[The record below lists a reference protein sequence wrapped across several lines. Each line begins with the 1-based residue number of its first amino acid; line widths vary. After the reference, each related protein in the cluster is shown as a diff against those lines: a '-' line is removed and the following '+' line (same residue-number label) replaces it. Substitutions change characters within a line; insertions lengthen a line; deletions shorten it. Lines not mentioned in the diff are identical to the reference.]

1 MIYTESMAN
10 TAGSLTKV
18 QESILV
24 GSLLGDGTMRKKINA
39 YLEINHAY
47 SQKTLVDWIYSKF
60 KNLVIT
66 PPKWRKGNGSRE
78 AYRFFTRSLPI
89 LTPFYDEFFVNG
101 KKIIPENLKLNA
113 LSLAVWFM
121 DDGSKS
127 RSSIYLNTQQFT
139 VDEQKKLI
147 FILKDQFG
155 LESTLNKDK
164 IYFRIRVRSESS
176 KIMVKIIERYILPN
190 FRYKLPLL

>member
-1 MIYTESMAN
+1 MAN

>member
-1 MIYTESMAN
+1 MAN
-10 TAGSLTKV
+10 TVGSLTNV
-18 QESILV
+18 QESILI

-47 SQKTLVDWIYSKF
+47 SQRILVDWIYTEL
-60 KNLVIT
+60 KNLVLT
-66 PPKWRKGNGSRE
+66 PPKWRKGNGNRE
-78 AYRFFTRSLPI
+78 AYRFFTRSLPV
-89 LTPFYDEFFVNG
+89 LTPFYDKFFING
-101 KKIIPENLKLNA
+101 KKIIPDNLKLNA

-127 RSSIYLNTQQFT
+127 RSAIYLNTQQFS
-139 VDEQKKLI
+139 VKEQKKLI
-147 FILKDQFG
+147 FILKDQFN
-155 LESTLNKDK
+155 LDSTLNKDK

-176 KIMVKIIERYILPN
+176 KKMVKIINKYILPD

>member
-1 MIYTESMAN
+1 MCKNPFLI
-10 TAGSLTKV
+10 
-18 QESILV
+18 

-47 SQKTLVDWIYSKF
+47 SQRILVDWIYTEL
-60 KNLVIT
+60 KNLVLT
-66 PPKWRKGNGSRE
+66 PPKWRKGNGNRE
-78 AYRFFTRSLPI
+78 AYRFFTRSLPV
-89 LTPFYDEFFVNG
+89 LTPFYDKFFING
-101 KKIIPENLKLNA
+101 KKIIPDNLKLNA

-127 RSSIYLNTQQFT
+127 RSAIYLNTQQFS
-139 VDEQKKLI
+139 VEEQKKLI
-147 FILKDQFG
+147 FILKDQFN
-155 LESTLNKDK
+155 LDSTLNKDK

-176 KIMVKIIERYILPN
+176 KKMVKIINKYILPD

>member
-1 MIYTESMAN
+1 MAN

-18 QESILV
+18 QESILI
-24 GSLLGDGTMRKKINA
+24 GSLLGDGTMRKKTNA

-47 SQKTLVDWIYSKF
+47 SQKTLVDWIYNQF
-60 KNLVIT
+60 KELVIT
-66 PPKWRKGNGSRE
+66 PPKWRRGNGKRE
-78 AYRFFTRSLPI
+78 AYRFFTRSLPE
-89 LTPFYDEFFVNG
+89 LTSYYDKFFING
-101 KKIIPENLKLNA
+101 KKIIPNNLKLNA
-113 LSLAVWFM
+113 LSLAIWFM

-127 RSSIYLNTQQFT
+127 RSAIYLNSQQFS

-147 FILKDQFG
+147 FILKNQFG
-155 LESTLNKDK
+155 LNSTLNKDK

-176 KIMVKIIERYILPN
+176 KKMVEIIEKYILPD

>member
-1 MIYTESMAN
+1 MAN
-10 TAGSLTKV
+10 TAGSLTNV
-18 QESILV
+18 QESILI

-47 SQKTLVDWIYSKF
+47 SQKVLVDWIFAKL

-66 PPKWRKGNGSRE
+66 PPKWREGNEGRE
-78 AYRFFTRSLPI
+78 AYRFFTRSLPV
-89 LTPFYDEFFVNG
+89 LTPFYNKFYFNG
-101 KKIIPENLKLNA
+101 KKIIPDNLRLNA
-113 LSLAVWFM
+113 LSLAIWFM

-127 RSSIYLNTQQFT
+127 RSAIYLNTQQFS

-147 FILKDQFG
+147 FILKDQFN
-155 LESTLNKDK
+155 LDSTLNKDK

-176 KIMVKIIERYILPN
+176 KKMVKIINKYILPD

>member
-1 MIYTESMAN
+1 MAN

-18 QESILV
+18 QESILI

-47 SQKTLVDWIYSKF
+47 SQKTLVDWMYSQF
-60 KNLVIT
+60 KELVIT
-66 PPKWRKGNGSRE
+66 PPKRRRGNGKRE
-78 AYRFFTRSLPI
+78 AYRFFTRSLPEF
-89 LTPFYDEFFVNG
+89 TPYYDKFFINR
-101 KKIIPENLKLNA
+101 KKIIPDNLKLNA
-113 LSLAVWFM
+113 LSLAIWFM

-127 RSSIYLNTQQFT
+127 RSAIYLNTQQFS
-139 VDEQKKLI
+139 VEEQKKLI
-147 FILKDQFG
+147 LILKDQFR
-155 LESTLNKDK
+155 LNSTLNKDK

-176 KIMVKIIERYILPN
+176 KKMVIIIQKYILPD

>member
-1 MIYTESMAN
+1 
-10 TAGSLTKV
+10 
-18 QESILV
+18 
-24 GSLLGDGTMRKKINA
+24 MRKKINA

>member
-1 MIYTESMAN
+1 MAN

-18 QESILV
+18 QESILI

-78 AYRFFTRSLPI
+78 AYRFFTRSLPV
-89 LTPFYDEFFVNG
+89 LTPFYNEFFING
-101 KKIIPENLKLNA
+101 KKIIPNNLKLNA
-113 LSLAVWFM
+113 LSLAIWFM

-127 RSSIYLNTQQFT
+127 RSAIYLNTQQFT
-139 VDEQKKLI
+139 VDEQKKLMS
-147 FILKDQFG
+147 ILKNQFG
-155 LESTLNKDK
+155 IMSTLNKDK

-176 KIMVKIIERYILPN
+176 KKMVKIIEKYVLPD

>member
-1 MIYTESMAN
+1 MAN
-10 TAGSLTKV
+10 TAGSLTNV
-18 QESILV
+18 QESILI

-47 SQKTLVDWIYSKF
+47 SQKVLVDWIYSKF

-89 LTPFYDEFFVNG
+89 LTLFYNKFYING
-101 KKIIPENLKLNA
+101 EKIIPNNLKLNA

-139 VDEQKKLI
+139 VEEQIKLI
-147 FILKDQFG
+147 KILKNQFG

-176 KIMVKIIERYILPN
+176 KKMVKIIKDYILPE

>member
-1 MIYTESMAN
+1 MAN
-10 TAGSLTKV
+10 TAGSLTNV
-18 QESILV
+18 QESILI
-24 GSLLGDGTMRKKINA
+24 GTLLGDGTMRKKINA

-47 SQKTLVDWIYSKF
+47 SQKALVDWIYSKF

-66 PPKWRKGNGSRE
+66 PPKWRKGNGNRE
-78 AYRFFTRSLPI
+78 AYRFFTRSLPQ
-89 LTPFYDEFFVNG
+89 LTPYYNEFFING
-101 KKIIPENLKLNA
+101 KKIIPNDLKLDA

-127 RSSIYLNTQQFT
+127 RSAIYLNTQQFSI
-139 VDEQKKLI
+139 DEQNRLI
-147 FILKDQFG
+147 YTLKDQFG
-155 LESTLNKDK
+155 LNSTLNKDK

-176 KIMVKIIERYILPN
+176 KKMVKTIEKYVLPE

>member
-1 MIYTESMAN
+1 MAN
-10 TAGSLTKV
+10 TAGSLTNV
-18 QESILV
+18 QESILI
-24 GSLLGDGTMRKKINA
+24 GSLLGDGTMRKKVNA

-47 SQKTLVDWIYSKF
+47 SQKILVDWIYFKF
-60 KNLVIT
+60 KNLVLT

-78 AYRFFTRSLPI
+78 AYRFSTRSLSV
-89 LTPFYDEFFVNG
+89 LTPFYNKFYFKG
-101 KKIIPENLKLNA
+101 RKIIPDNLKLSA

-127 RSSIYLNTQQFT
+127 RSAIYLNTQQFSAE
-139 VDEQKKLI
+139 EQKKLI
-147 FILKDQFG
+147 FILKDQFN
-155 LESTLNKDK
+155 LDSTLNRDE

-176 KIMVKIIERYILPN
+176 KKMVKIIDKYILPD

>member
-1 MIYTESMAN
+1 MAN

-18 QESILV
+18 QESILI

-47 SQKTLVDWIYSKF
+47 SQKPLVDWMYNQF

-66 PPKWRKGNGSRE
+66 PPKWRRGNGSRE
-78 AYRFFTRSLPI
+78 AYRFFTRSLPEF
-89 LTPFYDEFFVNG
+89 TPFYNEFFTNG
-101 KKIIPENLKLNA
+101 KKIIPDSLKLNA

-127 RSSIYLNTQQFT
+127 RSAIYLNTQQFS

-147 FILKDQFG
+147 FVLKDQFG
-155 LESTLNKDK
+155 LDSTLNKDK

-176 KIMVKIIERYILPN
+176 KKMVKIIEKYILPN

>member
-1 MIYTESMAN
+1 MAN

-18 QESILV
+18 QESILI

-47 SQKTLVDWIYSKF
+47 KQKVLVDWIYSKF
-60 KNLVIT
+60 SNLVIT
-66 PPKWRKGNGSRE
+66 PPKWRKGNGDRE
-78 AYRFFTRSLPI
+78 AYRFFTRSLPA
-89 LTPFYDEFFVNG
+89 LTPYYNRFFIRG
-101 KKIIPENLKLNA
+101 KKVIPNDLKLNA

-127 RSSIYLNTQQFT
+127 RSSIYLNTQQFS
-139 VDEQKKLI
+139 VEEQERLI
-147 FILKDQFG
+147 IILGDQFR

-176 KIMVKIIERYILPN
+176 KKMVKIIEKYVLPD
-190 FRYKLPLL
+190 FRYKLP